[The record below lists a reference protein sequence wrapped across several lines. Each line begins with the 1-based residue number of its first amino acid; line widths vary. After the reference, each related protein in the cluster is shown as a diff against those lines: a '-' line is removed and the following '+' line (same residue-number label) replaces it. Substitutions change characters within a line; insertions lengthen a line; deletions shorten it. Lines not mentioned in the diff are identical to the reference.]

1 MIHMIE
7 ILINE
12 KIKSLFR
19 WLLISIFTF
28 ISVSIGFI
36 YFNVRNAELFILL
49 FSLCMG
55 VSTLL
60 FVYMYFKK
68 ENKILEDAIMQIED
82 YISGNQDARI
92 ECDEEGEIYK
102 LFHNVNSLVSILTAH
117 AQNEKKAKVF

>member
-1 MIHMIE
+1 MIE

-49 FSLCMG
+49 DLCI
-55 VSTLL
+55 
-60 FVYMYFKK
+60 K
-68 ENKILEDAIMQIED
+68 
-82 YISGNQDARI
+82 
-92 ECDEEGEIYK
+92 
-102 LFHNVNSLVSILTAH
+102 
-117 AQNEKKAKVF
+117 